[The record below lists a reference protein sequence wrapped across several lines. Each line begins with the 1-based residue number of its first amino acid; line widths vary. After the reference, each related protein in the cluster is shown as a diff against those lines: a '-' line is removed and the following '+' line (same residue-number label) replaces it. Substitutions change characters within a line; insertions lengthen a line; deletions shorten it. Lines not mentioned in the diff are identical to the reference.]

1 MISELFANFTKA
13 YENPALTTKA
23 IAMVL
28 GAAALLSLYEWVVYR
43 VVSHR
48 AFYNRS
54 FHITLAVL
62 PLFIAA
68 IIFSLQTDLLIT
80 LGTIGA
86 LAILRFRT
94 AVKDP
99 VDMLYLM
106 WSVFNGIA
114 AGCQLFEL
122 AVLTSLAATVLLL
135 VLELLP
141 LGKAPYVLLFR
152 TTAEELPAVLETI
165 RQNTRKSRVKSRNF
179 TSKGVDCVVECT
191 LKDPEKLTEALDTLG
206 KTAHFSLVAYDH
218 DDIL

>member
-1 MISELFANFTKA
+1 MIRELFANFTKA

-28 GAAALLSLYEWVVYR
+28 GAAALLALYEWVVYR

-48 AFYNRS
+48 AVDNR
-54 FHITLAVL
+54 
-62 PLFIAA
+62 
-68 IIFSLQTDLLIT
+68 IFSLQTDLLIT

-152 TTAEELPAVLETI
+152 TTAEELPEVLETI

-191 LKDPEKLTEALDTLG
+191 LKDPEKLTGALDALG
-206 KTAHFSLVAYDH
+206 KTAHFSVVAYA
-218 DDIL
+218 

>member
-28 GAAALLSLYEWVVYR
+28 GAAALLALYEWVVYR

-86 LAILRFRT
+86 LA
-94 AVKDP
+94 
-99 VDMLYLM
+99 
-106 WSVFNGIA
+106 
-114 AGCQLFEL
+114 
-122 AVLTSLAATVLLL
+122 
-135 VLELLP
+135 
-141 LGKAPYVLLFR
+141 
-152 TTAEELPAVLETI
+152 
-165 RQNTRKSRVKSRNF
+165 
-179 TSKGVDCVVECT
+179 
-191 LKDPEKLTEALDTLG
+191 
-206 KTAHFSLVAYDH
+206 
-218 DDIL
+218 